1 MIVIISKGADL
12 ITRPQGVELRHLRYF
27 LLVAEELH
35 FGRAAA
41 RAGIEPSPLSRQIVD
56 LEERLGV
63 QLFVRDRRHTELTPA
78 GRLFVEDVRRVFT
91 DLQLSIDRLRL
102 AAAGDGLPLRVGL
115 AEGAAGPTFGRFIQL
130 ARGTTPRIPISL
142 IEKPTAKL
150 FGLLLRGGLD
160 AAFTLSASADDA
172 YLDAEA
178 VWRAR
183 LYAVVA
189 SDHWTAS
196 RQSIAMAEL
205 HDEQWVLPDSAAMPG
220 YAGQI
225 EALLHRHHV
234 APAVTTLAGH
244 QNSIVQLAAAGV
256 GIGLVPEGITRG
268 ADDAVM
274 IPLADDDAMI
284 EGWFVCPRESRS
296 PLLSKVREL
305 IAQVAEEMANFQ
317 RAFP

>member
-1 MIVIISKGADL
+1 
-12 ITRPQGVELRHLRYF
+12 
-27 LLVAEELH
+27 
-35 FGRAAA
+35 
-41 RAGIEPSPLSRQIVD
+41 
-56 LEERLGV
+56 
-63 QLFVRDRRHTELTPA
+63 
-78 GRLFVEDVRRVFT
+78 
-91 DLQLSIDRLRL
+91 
-102 AAAGDGLPLRVGL
+102 
-115 AEGAAGPTFGRFIQL
+115 
-130 ARGTTPRIPISL
+130 
-142 IEKPTAKL
+142 
-150 FGLLLRGGLD
+150 
-160 AAFTLSASADDA
+160 
-172 YLDAEA
+172 
-178 VWRAR
+178 
-183 LYAVVA
+183 
-189 SDHWTAS
+189 
-196 RQSIAMAEL
+196 MAEL